1 MTLTSRSLLTLS
13 MTLVL
18 AACGS
23 EDSSPANPDK
33 PQPLNPLPSEV
44 VPLPVGNST
53 IDAIKESVVVTS
65 LSGNE
70 ERVWVEAIKGVPYAS
85 YPERFTHSETT
96 PLATELNATEFGS
109 VCPQLRETEI
119 EQSEECLNLNIWRPA
134 GTVEGDQLPVYV
146 FIHGGDFEY
155 GAGSDP
161 LIHGDTVVAQGDS
174 DGKPFMVV
182 TFNYRL
188 GLLGTHWVKGSTQP
202 DDTHSGNYAIGD
214 QKSALKWIQTEIEKF
229 GGDKEKITLVGQG
242 AGAMSINLLQLS
254 DSDAPTHMGYFHRA
268 IMQSDISGFQYA
280 SYDQA
285 EKTSDAVKES
295 SMTLFGIED
304 VAELTSYRDVL
315 KVQEA
320 ILNPVSKLTHWLS
333 DDVTGIVS
341 DHGSSMSLL
350 APFAPYIEYKK
361 NVITTYPG
369 YLLKTQPS
377 AAESGYVVPTVIGS
391 NRNES
396 NTMSIVPNLASL
408 IVPIVCKLKGC
419 DDTPENE
426 AQAILAWLQED
437 ANAKQVN
444 QGLQRAA
451 FEHQDL
457 DLGDLLDGLD
467 PNVYEI
473 ITHLFFGLGND
484 TADNLLALTDYAKN
498 DEHELGNA
506 IKNMAQYRMMM
517 NDMLFAGPAR
527 EKAIESAYSSMNSKD
542 KGAFYQFDYT
552 PSFNVWGYSQPEDGS
567 LDILSM
573 LNTVSCMSA
582 ACSASEL
589 PFVFNKPY
597 TVNGLEIK
605 PSKKDKA
612 LMSTLSRLWF
622 SDELF
627 TDYSYD
633 AGTDTVMIIDEQGE
647 VSLSRHWDKNT
658 QMGLDPQLR
667 NGRLTG
673 LSEANILL
681 GYFQ

>member
-23 EDSSPANPDK
+23 EDSNPANPDK

-44 VPLPVGNST
+44 VPLPVGNSI
-53 IDAIKESVVVTS
+53 IDAMKESVVVTS
-65 LSGNE
+65 PSGNE
-70 ERVWVEAIKGVPYAS
+70 ERVWVEAIKGIPYAS
-85 YPERFTHSETT
+85 YPERFTHSEAT
-96 PLATELNATEFGS
+96 PLATELNATEFGA

-161 LIHGDTVVAQGDS
+161 LIHGDTVVAQGAS
-174 DGKPFMVV
+174 DGNPFILV

-188 GLLGTHWVKGSTQP
+188 GQFGTRWVEGENI
-202 DDTHSGNYAIGD
+202 DGNYGIGD
-214 QKSALKWIQTEIEKF
+214 QRALLQWVQSNITDF
-229 GGDKEKITLVGQG
+229 GGNNEQVTLLGQG
-242 AGAMSINLLQLS
+242 AGAMSIALLQQQVAEKTYGS
-254 DSDAPTHMGYFHRA
+254 EFDESHFSRA
-268 IMQSDISGFQYA
+268 IMQSVPYGFSFKSYNSKKPLISDGLDKL
-280 SYDQA
+280 SYDEILANQA
-285 EKTSDAVKES
+285 DT
-295 SMTLFGIED
+295 
-304 VAELTSYRDVL
+304 
-315 KVQEA
+315 
-320 ILNPVSKLTHWLS
+320 LNPVKKIISLATKQDSNPMEALLPYAPYLQCYTLKYIPLVP
-333 DDVTGIVS
+333 DTCETGQPQPVY
-341 DHGSSMSLL
+341 
-350 APFAPYIEYKK
+350 APF
-361 NVITTYPG
+361 
-369 YLLKTQPS
+369 
-377 AAESGYVVPTVIGS
+377 VVPTVIGS

-396 NTMSIVPNLASL
+396 NTMSMVPNLASL
-408 IVPIVCKLKGC
+408 IVPIVCALKGC

-457 DLGDLLDGLD
+457 DLGDLLDRLD

-527 EKAIESAYSSMNSKD
+527 EKAIESAYNSMSSED

-633 AGTDTVMIIDEQGE
+633 ADTDTVMLIDEQGE